1 MPNLSIFPDEID
13 SFVRKR
19 DLTYNEIALFN
30 EYRTLKLKPNRT
42 PEENDRL
49 NELTNLL
56 REPSFLPDDL
66 NKLQDCIINLETFFK
81 NNVHDYIF
89 QKQQEFQAEIQK
101 FKHKGQYNPTTIYQ
115 MWNTVTYNHETYISK
130 QDNNINHTPRGD
142 DSDAWWFKAAS
153 RGEQGLPGI
162 GLVFVGEYNNAVTYQ
177 PGQAVNYQGDIY
189 YCIQTTVGNLPT
201 DTTYWSLFLSGV
213 KPVIQDIPPS
223 TPTLG
228 MLWIDTSA

>member
-1 MPNLSIFPDEID
+1 MANLSIFPDEID

-56 REPSFLPDDL
+56 RESSFLPDDL

-81 NNVHDYIF
+81 NQTEDYIL
-89 QKQQEFQAEIQK
+89 QKQQEFNVEIQK
-101 FKHKGQYNPTTIYQ
+101 FSYKGQYNSTTTYQ
-115 MWNTVTYNHETYISK
+115 MWNVVTYNHETYVSK
-130 QDNNINHTPRGD
+130 QNNNMGHIPVGD
-142 DSDAWWFKAAS
+142 STDSWWFKAAS
-153 RGEQGLPGI
+153 RGSQGLPGI

-177 PGQAVNYQGDIY
+177 PGQAVSYQGDIY

-201 DTTYWSLFLSGV
+201 DTTYWRLFLSGV
-213 KPVIQDIPPS
+213 RPVIQDTPPS
-223 TPTLG
+223 TPILG
-228 MLWIDTSA
+228 MLWIDTSV